1 MRLVYATR
9 GAEHCSSS
17 YSITML
23 ARRITALEAL
33 PSAQRPLRI
42 TGGLPRD
49 YVPPKAS
56 PAALPKKDSV
66 TNEPKATEPY
76 DTRSARNA

>member
-1 MRLVYATR
+1 M
-9 GAEHCSSS
+9 S

-56 PAALPKKDSV
+56 PAAQHPSHLTRCIPEMMTRNISIKPKNQVS
-66 TNEPKATEPY
+66 
-76 DTRSARNA
+76 